1 MAGMFDLYNQQ
12 GQKGPENDYQQAL
25 SLIAPKNSQAPNWA
39 NYTGD
44 AGNSQKDAQSVM
56 KAAKNIFGT
65 DPSEDHSGN
74 TTSMSPEAA
83 PLQQPS
89 PALGQESPQSAMG
102 MVAPQASP
110 KTQWA
115 NYGGGGGGGGG
126 GMDMSSVMSIASA
139 FI

>member
-44 AGNSQKDAQSVM
+44 AGNSGEM
-56 KAAKNIFGT
+56 GKAAGKALFGKDRAAT
-65 DPSEDHSGN
+65 AFADSQ
-74 TTSMSPEAA
+74 MISPEQADKMNASSSAQGQMA
-83 PLQQPS
+83 PQ
-89 PALGQESPQSAMG
+89 GAMG
-102 MVAPQASP
+102 MVSPQASP

-115 NYGGGGGGGGG
+115 NYGGGGGG